1 MSQWRRVEIY
11 TTFLKLTGELE
22 GAAERR
28 LTDLVAAPGPVLELR
43 AAAVEAAIDHQRR
56 MGDDVQRISVVK
68 TAISLVCPRDQVGQA
83 ARHRE
88 AWREK
93 ERVAVQLNAQA
104 FSMRGEVHLEPG
116 ASLDDHLSGEGA
128 SFVPVTNLSALWLA
142 GGGEPRAVQRGFAVL
157 NCATLVSFAPL

>member
-1 MSQWRRVEIY
+1 MSQWHRVEIY

-28 LTDLVAAPGPVLELR
+28 LTDLVAAPGPVLDLR
-43 AAAVEAAIDHQRR
+43 GAVVEAATDHQHRV
-56 MGDDVQRISVVK
+56 DDGQRLSVVK
-68 TAISLVCPRDQVGQA
+68 SAISLVCPRDQVGQA

-93 ERVAVQLNAQA
+93 QRVAVRLNAQA

-116 ASLDDHLSGEGA
+116 VTLDHHLSGEAGP
-128 SFVPVTNLSALWLA
+128 FVPVTNLSALWLS
-142 GGGEPRAVQRGFAVL
+142 GGEPRAVQRGFAVL
-157 NCATLVSFAPL
+157 NCAALVSFAPA